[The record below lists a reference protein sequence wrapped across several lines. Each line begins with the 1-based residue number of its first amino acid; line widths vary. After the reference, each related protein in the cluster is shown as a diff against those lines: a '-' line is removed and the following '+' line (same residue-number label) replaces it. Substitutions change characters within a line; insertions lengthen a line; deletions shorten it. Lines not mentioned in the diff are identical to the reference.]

1 MPKYMHSLLI
11 TTSTQS
17 NLVCISVCVWT
28 INAAKIPGPLE
39 NIKIVSSNK
48 EKGQSSA
55 CVWPVL
61 SIS

>member
-1 MPKYMHSLLI
+1 MHSLLTI
-11 TTSTQS
+11 IKQS
-17 NLVCISVCVWT
+17 NLVCISVCVCI

-39 NIKIVSSNK
+39 IIKIVSNDK

-61 SIS
+61 SIK